1 MAHPSDDHDDEDFLI
16 HRTLPTSETNVTL
29 LFDDDLV

>member
-1 MAHPSDDHDDEDFLI
+1 MEPTAEDDDSPI
-16 HRTLPTSETNVTL
+16 QRPIPTSETNVTL

>member
-1 MAHPSDDHDDEDFLI
+1 MEQPNDDHDDDFLI

>member
-1 MAHPSDDHDDEDFLI
+1 MQHPNDDDNEDDLLI
-16 HRTLPTSETNVTL
+16 NHNFPKSETNVTL

>member
-1 MAHPSDDHDDEDFLI
+1 MEQTNVDDDFPILRPI
-16 HRTLPTSETNVTL
+16 PTSETNVTL

>member
-1 MAHPSDDHDDEDFLI
+1 MQDSTEDDDFPI
-16 HRTLPTSETNVTL
+16 QRPIPTSETNVTL

>member
-1 MAHPSDDHDDEDFLI
+1 MQHPNDNDEDDDLLI
-16 HRTLPTSETNVTL
+16 HRTLPTSETNFTL

>member
-1 MAHPSDDHDDEDFLI
+1 MQPPNDDDDDNSHI
-16 HRTLPTSETNVTL
+16 HRTLPKSETNVTL